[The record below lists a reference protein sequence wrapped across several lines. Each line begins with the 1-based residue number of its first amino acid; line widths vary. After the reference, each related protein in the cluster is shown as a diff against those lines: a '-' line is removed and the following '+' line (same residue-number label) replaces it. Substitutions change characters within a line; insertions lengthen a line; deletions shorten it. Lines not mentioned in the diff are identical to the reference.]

1 MSPPKPDPAKLALAW
16 VAAAGWFWGLTL
28 LAARGHEIL
37 EYYVLASAPP
47 VTGFLALPAWQLG
60 VFLGLSIGLAM
71 LCLHDR
77 QGAAPAWSR
86 PVRWLLL
93 AYTVPLLDV
102 LRVAGLAIPYTF
114 VEPLLLTWITGAA
127 VAGLASHQR
136 ELPLRTA
143 RLPAATPHAIT
154 GLLTAAAAG
163 WWYYQGCAALDE
175 FSLGYHDFGHFA
187 FRVAS
192 TWQGRG
198 FLLETPSLPA
208 FWDHFNPGLALLA
221 PLWGLWPDAR
231 LFILLQAICLA
242 APATVVFRIAR
253 LWGMTA
259 ANAAVWAAVY
269 LAFPAVGQLNLN
281 YSYGWHPISLALPW
295 LFAAVAALLARRYA
309 WAAGFAILAGS
320 FEEAVIVALACL
332 AAALGLQA
340 WWAGRRPA
348 LRDMGPDSDAALA
361 QRLPA
366 VAWLAIWA
374 VLAVAFVLITRYA
387 AFTRYQ
393 TGRFENLGQSGLAIA
408 LSPLLRPRAF
418 WGEALQPNSLLF
430 LAACLLPWTPTAL
443 SKGRMLLLAAVF
455 PLGLLLGWKHP
466 PAKSIAFQYLTTLLP
481 ILLLAA
487 MAGARR
493 VTCERNAA
501 SPGSPVVPG
510 DHSLGWAALASC
522 LVASTLFGALP
533 WSSPTMTVLLAQSY
547 QVSAESPT
555 VQNPR
560 APGTAGHRALTE
572 IVARI
577 NTEQSSVL
585 ASGRIAAH
593 LLNVR
598 RLETVEQALVRWDA
612 LCAEAGSGRFATE
625 VFDWIVLDTWEC
637 FQQSLSKMETILADA
652 RRAGYQQAWSGEGII
667 VLARPQGEIPLA
679 SPTETQR

>member
-1 MSPPKPDPAKLALAW
+1 MPPPQPTPTKLVLAC
-16 VAAAGWFWGLTL
+16 AAATGWFWGLTL

-47 VTGFLALPAWQLG
+47 VTGFLALPVWQLG
-60 VFLGLSIGLAM
+60 AFLGLSSVLAM

-77 QGAAPAWSR
+77 QGASLAWSK

-93 AYTVPLLDV
+93 AYTIPLLDV

-114 VEPLLLTWITGAA
+114 GEPLLLTWITGAA
-127 VAGLASHQR
+127 VASLAAHQW
-136 ELPLRTA
+136 ELPLRA
-143 RLPAATPHAIT
+143 SRLPAATPQAIT
-154 GLLTAAAAG
+154 GLLTVAAAG
-163 WWYYQGCAALDE
+163 WWYYQGCTALDE
-175 FSLGYHDFGHFA
+175 FFLGYHDFGHFA

-208 FWDHFNPGLALLA
+208 FWDHFNPGLALLT

-242 APATVVFRIAR
+242 APAPVVFRIAR

-295 LFAAVAALLARRYA
+295 LFATVAALLARRYA

-340 WWAGRRPA
+340 WWVGRRPA
-348 LRDMGPDSDAALA
+348 LRDTEPDSDAALA

-366 VAWLAIWA
+366 VAWLATWA
-374 VLAVAFVLITRYA
+374 VLAIAFVLIARYA

-418 WGEALQPNSLLF
+418 WGEALQPKSLLF
-430 LAACLLPWTPTAL
+430 LAACLLPWTLTAL
-443 SKGRMLLLAAVF
+443 YKGRLLLLAAAF

-466 PAKSIAFQYLTTLLP
+466 PAKSIAFQYMTTLLP

-533 WSSPTMTVLLAQSY
+533 WSSPTMTILLAQSY

-612 LCAEAGSGRFATE
+612 LSAEAGAGRFATE

-652 RRAGYQQAWSGEGII
+652 RRAGYQPAWSGEGII
-667 VLARPQGEIPLA
+667 VLARPQNEIPLA
-679 SPTETQR
+679 RPTETQQ